1 MGEKIQYQP
10 LTLGDK
16 ISVILYRIGLV
27 FITVLLLY
35 GAYFLLKGS
44 ELNLRSL
51 SIYLVVLHIL
61 TGLSV
66 INLHLYVKRFRYF
79 IRGLY
84 VLSLMI
90 LCSLLIWRGLDFGDI
105 FIRNHVSLIL
115 LLPLSGCI
123 AFFGIKEA
131 FCFRIKEG
139 YISALLLILLVI
151 SLSVFGLQSRTMGM
165 LFLLTSMI
173 YALFILKKV
182 FMPLAFDIGDKSAY
196 E

>member
-1 MGEKIQYQP
+1 MGENVQYQP
-10 LTLGDK
+10 LTVGDK
-16 ISVILYRIGLV
+16 ISVVLYRSGLV

-35 GAYFLLKGS
+35 GAYYLLKGKS
-44 ELNLRSL
+44 LNINSL
-51 SIYLVVLHIL
+51 SLYLVLLHIF
-61 TGLSV
+61 TGLSA

-84 VLSLMI
+84 ALSLII
-90 LCSLLIWRGLDFGDI
+90 LCSLLIWKGLWFGEV
-105 FIRNHVSLIL
+105 FMKNYGMLIL

-151 SLSVFGLQSRTMGM
+151 TLSVFGLQSRTIGV
-165 LFLLTSMI
+165 LFLLTSLV
-173 YALFILKKV
+173 YTLFILKKI
-182 FMPLAFDIGDKSAY
+182 FMPLAYDIGDKSAY

>member
-10 LTLGDK
+10 LTVGDK
-16 ISVILYRIGLV
+16 ISVILYRSGLV

-35 GAYFLLKGS
+35 GAFYLLKGKG
-44 ELNLRSL
+44 LNVNSL
-51 SIYLVVLHIL
+51 SIYLVVLHIF

-66 INLHLYVKRFRYF
+66 INIHLYVKRFRYF

-84 VLSLMI
+84 ALSLII
-90 LCSLLIWRGLDFGDI
+90 LCSLLIWKGLDFGDI
-105 FIRNHVSLIL
+105 LIRNYGMLIL

-131 FCFRIKEG
+131 FCFHIKEG
-139 YISALLLILLVI
+139 YISALLLILFVI
-151 SLSVFGLQSRTMGM
+151 SLSVFGLQSRTIGM
-165 LFLLTSMI
+165 LFLLTSLI
-173 YALFILKKV
+173 YTLFILKKI